1 MKRKISAYSKKFNT
15 LPYSTLS
22 FNNPDDISK
31 IDSYTYNK
39 FLKDLNTKQSTKK
52 IVTINHLENI
62 FTNRLYYIAMKHIPL
77 QEKKVLYLSFIKNE
91 NLNTVCNIFKISK
104 KQAIK
109 LKVNGI
115 KHFKENVK
123 KYEKDK
129 N

>member
-1 MKRKISAYSKKFNT
+1 MKRKISTYSKKFST
-15 LPYSTLS
+15 LPHSILS
-22 FNNPDDISK
+22 INNPDNISK

-62 FTNRLYYIAMKHIPL
+62 FTNRLYYIAMKHISL
-77 QEKKVLYLSFIKNE
+77 QEKEVLYLSLIKNE
-91 NLNTVCNIFKISK
+91 NLNTICNILKISK